1 MTVDEALLEG
11 RADIVT
17 RLTGNLLE
25 AAVWARDFPK
35 EALRQAAGEG
45 QVEPDDAAA
54 AYGSLIVEGV
64 KLGLE
69 DDRLAAL
76 DQLEN
81 WLQGHNLLPRDHD
94 IAAWLSP
101 EVLATAR
108 SRLKEVA

>member
-1 MTVDEALLEG
+1 MRRCWKA
-11 RADIVT
+11 APDIVT

-35 EALRQAAGEG
+35 EALRQARRRRPGRTRRCR
-45 QVEPDDAAA
+45 A

>member
-1 MTVDEALLEG
+1 M
-11 RADIVT
+11 
-17 RLTGNLLE
+17 
-25 AAVWARDFPK
+25 
-35 EALRQAAGEG
+35 
-45 QVEPDDAAA
+45 
-54 AYGSLIVEGV
+54 
-64 KLGLE
+64 
-69 DDRLAAL
+69 AAL